1 MNNANEEL
9 INGLADHA
17 IANKIYDEIVNIL
30 IGKDIKHVK
39 MALTKIEFNLFC
51 VTDE

>member
-1 MNNANEEL
+1 MTDEERKKVME
-9 INGLADHA
+9 DHS

-30 IGKDIKHVK
+30 IGKDIKHAK
-39 MALTKIEFNLFC
+39 MALTKVKFNLFC